1 MNRLSETIARLAALR
16 GLHSHTGPSHHDDR
30 LTDMAVTGSNPGNL
44 RARLH
49 VPHGLGENAPL
60 VVVLHGCTQTA
71 AGYDHGAGWSSL
83 ADREG
88 FAVLY
93 CEQQRSN
100 NPNLCFNWFAPGDI
114 GRDGGEALSIRQMID
129 TMVDLHRLDARRIFV
144 NGLSAGGAMANV
156 MLATYPEVFAGGAII
171 AGLPYGCAATVPEA
185 LERMRGSGL
194 PPESALQARVATA
207 SAHRGP
213 WPRLSLWHGTADQTV
228 NISNMRAIAGQWRRL
243 LDVATVPTRI
253 DTVDGQRRQVWC
265 GEDGQVRMEAYEI
278 AGMGHGTP
286 LRLTG
291 PDALGAAG
299 PFMLDAGISST
310 LHIARF
316 FGLVREDAA
325 ADHAKAHPK
334 DEAGVHVHVG
344 EIIPPAA
351 SADTRGR
358 ERPEEPEQ
366 KTVPP
371 HGIAAV
377 GKVIEDALR
386 AAGLMK

>member
-16 GLHSHTGPSHHDDR
+16 GMSSHTGPSQYADR
-30 LTDMAVTGSNPGNL
+30 LTDMQTGGSNPGNL
-44 RARLH
+44 RARIYIPREL
-49 VPHGLGENAPL
+49 PESAPL

-71 AGYDHGAGWSSL
+71 AAYDHGSGWSSL
-83 ADREG
+83 AEREG

-100 NPNLCFNWFAPGDI
+100 NPNLCFNWFTPGDI
-114 GRDGGEALSIRQMID
+114 RRDSGEALSIRQMIE
-129 TMVDLHRLDARRIFV
+129 TMVETHRLDRWRIFV
-144 NGLSAGGAMANV
+144 TGLSAGGAMTNV

-171 AGLPYGCAATVPEA
+171 AGLPYGCASTVPEA
-185 LERMRGSGL
+185 FERMRGNGL
-194 PPESALQARVATA
+194 PPEAALQALVSGA
-207 SAHRGP
+207 SKQQGR

-228 NISNMRAIAGQWRRL
+228 DISNMRAIAGQWRRM
-243 LDVATVPTRI
+243 LDVAAAPTRI
-253 DTVDGQRRQVWC
+253 ETVDGQRRQVWC
-265 GEDGQVRMEAYEI
+265 GPEGQVRMEAYEI

-286 LRLTG
+286 LSLNG
-291 PDALGAAG
+291 ADAGGAAG
-299 PFMLDAGISST
+299 PFMLDVGISST
-310 LHIARF
+310 HHIARF
-316 FGLVREDAA
+316 FGLLQADRARDHTTADPKAA
-325 ADHAKAHPK
+325 P
-334 DEAGVHVHVG
+334 GVHVHIG

-366 KTVPP
+366 KPLPP